1 MFRNSLSSNAMR
13 PLALAF
19 ALSPLVIAC
28 ADSRASA
35 ETAVSTEASVAA
47 QEPPERCPVRPVAG
61 LGADAAAAAV
71 AAPDSARI
79 DSASTLAGTDSVAG
93 TDSSAAPPA
102 PRMTRA
108 DSARAALRARWA
120 SLDTLP
126 RLPGSILPGCRIIAY
141 YGNPLSKRM
150 GALGE
155 FPKDE
160 MLARLDRQ
168 VAEWAK
174 VDSTVKTQPALHLI
188 AVVAQGSPG
197 RDNKWRM
204 RMPDTLIEKVASW
217 AQEKDAL
224 LFLDVQVGLST
235 IQEELPRLLPWL
247 ERPNVHLGI
256 DPEFSMK
263 DGTPPGKKIGTYT
276 AEDINYVIRT
286 LADVVEQKQLPPK
299 VLVIHRFTRNMVR
312 NSDRIR
318 IDPRVQVVMH
328 MDGWGGKTLK
338 IDSYKHYVVAEPV
351 QFTGFKIFYFNDQ
364 RKPGTKVMTPQ
375 EVMESLEPKPLYIQY
390 Q

>member
-1 MFRNSLSSNAMR
+1 MSLNAMR
-13 PLALAF
+13 PIALALVLA
-19 ALSPLVIAC
+19 PTLVAC

-35 ETAVSTEASVAA
+35 ETAIATEASTAA
-47 QEPPERCPVRPVAG
+47 QEPPERCPVRPIAG
-61 LGADAAAAAV
+61 LGADAAAAAL
-71 AAPDSARI
+71 APTDSAR
-79 DSASTLAGTDSVAG
+79 ADSVLATASG
-93 TDSSAAPPA
+93 DSTTATDTAARTAPPK
-102 PRMTRA
+102 MTRA

-120 SLDTLP
+120 ALDTLP

-160 MLARLDRQ
+160 MLARLDKQ

-204 RMPDTLIEKVASW
+204 RMPDTLIEKVAGW
-217 AQEKDAL
+217 AQERDAL
-224 LFLDVQVGLST
+224 LFLDIQVGLST
-235 IQEELPRLLPWL
+235 IQEELPRLLPYL
-247 ERPNVHLGI
+247 KRPNVHLGI

-263 DGTPPGKKIGTYT
+263 DGTPPGKKIGSYN
-276 AEDINYVIRT
+276 ADDINYVIRT
-286 LADVVEQKQLPPK
+286 LAELVETEKLPPK
-299 VLVIHRFTRNMVR
+299 VLVVHRFTRNMVR
-312 NSDRIR
+312 NTPQIR
-318 IDPRVQVVMH
+318 LDPRVQFVMH

-338 IDSYKHYVVAEPV
+338 IDSYKHYVVSEPV
-351 QFTGFKIFYFNDQ
+351 QFTGFKIFYFNDR

-375 EVMESLEPKPLYIQY
+375 DVMELEPRPLYIQY